1 MSGGKNQ
8 RERILT
14 LLTLLNILIRKT
26 EFNTADYSAKVFN
39 MSDGTEKEI

>member
-1 MSGGKNQ
+1 MKIMSGGKNQ
-8 RERILT
+8 RERI
-14 LLTLLNILIRKT
+14 LTLLNILIRKT

>member
-1 MSGGKNQ
+1 MKIMSGGKNQ

-14 LLTLLNILIRKT
+14 LLNILMRTT

>member
-14 LLTLLNILIRKT
+14 LLNILMRKT

-39 MSDGTEKEI
+39 MSDGNEKEI

>member
-1 MSGGKNQ
+1 MKIMSGGKNQ

-14 LLTLLNILIRKT
+14 LLNILMRKT

>member
-1 MSGGKNQ
+1 MKIMSGGKNQ

-14 LLTLLNILIRKT
+14 LLNILMRKT

-39 MSDGTEKEI
+39 ISAGTEKQI

>member
-1 MSGGKNQ
+1 MSGDKNQ

-14 LLTLLNILIRKT
+14 LLNILMRKT

>member
-1 MSGGKNQ
+1 MKIMSGGKNQ

-14 LLTLLNILIRKT
+14 LLNILMRKT
-26 EFNTADYSAKVFN
+26 EFNTAAYSAKVFN

>member
-1 MSGGKNQ
+1 MKIMSGGKNQ

-14 LLTLLNILIRKT
+14 LLNILMRKT

-39 MSDGTEKEI
+39 ISDGTEKEI